1 MFQRFSMT
9 LVILLSIALVGCS
22 NNAIRITTEADSY
35 ERAKDMLDNG
45 RYLRAIEQLEAME
58 SRFPFGAYA
67 TQVQL
72 DLIYATYSD
81 KQYDVALRR
90 ANRFIRLQPAHPDVD
105 YVYYLRGLIN
115 FGMAERTAGLL
126 STRNPVDRDVSGY
139 ERTFVEL
146 REFITLYP
154 NSQHVPAAK
163 GLMQIS
169 RSRLAEH
176 HLNVA
181 TYYYQVKR
189 PESALTRLDRLF
201 QNFGGEPAQEQGL
214 ALAARS
220 YEKTQESAKA
230 ATMVDLLKQH
240 YPDST
245 LLRNGELVADFRFRR
260 PWYFWATLGLIG

>member
-1 MFQRFSMT
+1 MFQRFSIT
-9 LVILLSIALVGCS
+9 LVVLLSVALVGCS
-22 NNAIRITTEADSY
+22 NNPIRITTEADSY
-35 ERAKDMLDNG
+35 ERAKVMLDDE
-45 RYLRAIEQLEAME
+45 RYFQAIEQLEAME

-81 KQYDVALRR
+81 RQFDVALRR
-90 ANRFIRLQPAHPDVD
+90 ANRFIRLQPAHPEVD

-139 ERTFVEL
+139 ERTFSEL
-146 REFITLYP
+146 REFLTLYP
-154 NSQHVPAAK
+154 DSQHAPAAK

-181 TYYYQVKR
+181 TYYYQVER

-201 QNFGGEPAQEQGL
+201 QNFGGEPAQEAGL

-220 YEKTQESAKA
+220 YEMANEPEKA
-230 ATMVDLLKQH
+230 ATLVALLSEH

-245 LLRNGELVADFRFRR
+245 LVRDGELVADFRFRR
-260 PWYFWATLGLIG
+260 PWYFWATLGLVG